1 MGEFLR
7 KDGLVLFAMEL
18 ELERLLLLP
27 FVELAK
33 YPSQGGLHED
43 RDGDGA
49 GQ

>member
-1 MGEFLR
+1 MR